1 MISALANNALVLEL
15 KDNTIIKYLTEKLPV
30 VTRHGDNVVLDYEGK
45 STEYHVDDVHKF
57 YFGEA
62 SLSFVENLKGESTSE
77 LLVFMTDNK
86 IDVYG
91 ADGIVSIIDI
101 YGRCIK
107 QVESEEG
114 HVSFDKPSSGVYVL
128 NANAKSVKVIVRWK
142 SI

>member
-107 QVESEEG
+107 QVESE
-114 HVSFDKPSSGVYVL
+114 
-128 NANAKSVKVIVRWK
+128 
-142 SI
+142 